1 MSISYRIAQIQDSEV
16 IYQFAE
22 DKLRSDLKQAPKD
35 SQSLHFEMNE
45 MDFMMKIWES
55 RFRKEALEHYLKLG
69 WSFMAYEQQGEKEI
83 LKGFFLG
90 QPFLFFEGQTQT
102 LWVELIMALDY
113 KIEAELTEIAYK
125 LSRDKHFQKVILPS
139 SVTTLHFDKSLPFQ
153 KWSNDY
159 VWLKTTK

>member
-22 DKLRSDLKQAPKD
+22 DKLRLDLKQAPKD
-35 SQSLHFEMNE
+35 SQSPRFDMNE

-102 LWVELIMALDY
+102 LWVELIVAIDY

-139 SVTTLHFDKSLPFQ
+139 SVTTLHFDRSLPFQ